1 LGSPE
6 RIYAA
11 GCRGGESK
19 RAIQT
24 VTPLADHLGIEVD
37 THYQQGD
44 EAHLA
49 KEIRELRCTTLVCW
63 HHENIHKIVEHLG
76 PVTPEPPHSWPD
88 DRFDLVWT
96 FTNTADGWRFAQVPQ
111 LIMPED
117 RPDPITE
124 AASEVRSGRER
135 PA

>member
-1 LGSPE
+1 MAST
-6 RIYAA
+6 RAA

-111 LIMPED
+111 LMQKHKAKNIEFKVVIKGGKAVLKAVPH
-117 RPDPITE
+117 
-124 AASEVRSGRER
+124 S
-135 PA
+135 